1 MKTPGQ
7 IAYEAYCVGVGG
19 KTFDDKEL
27 PTWEELGERQ
37 KNWWGKVGIA
47 IFMDTLAIDA
57 IPVDVAVHILVT
69 ACHNASHKAGWWVDP
84 KTGVDVR
91 DNPLCF
97 SNKVALIH
105 SEVSEALEGDRKNK
119 MDDHLPHLP
128 SRDVELADALI
139 RIADTSGGFKLQLGR
154 AVVEKLAYNAQRAD
168 HKIANRQAE
177 GGKAY

>member
-1 MKTPGQ
+1 MSKTPGRL
-7 IAYEAYCVGVGG
+7 AYEAFMASVDPVSIND
-19 KTFDDKEL
+19 FDEMNDDYKAA
-27 PTWEELGERQ
+27 WEKAVLTAATAVMPVQ
-37 KNWWGKVGIA
+37 VA
-47 IFMDTLAIDA
+47 
-57 IPVDVAVHILVT
+57 VDVLVE
-69 ACHNASHKAGWWVDP
+69 ACHGAADKAGWWVDP

-154 AVVEKLAYNAQRAD
+154 AVVEKLAYNAKRAD

>member
-1 MKTPGQ
+1 MKTLGQ
-7 IAYEAYCVGVGG
+7 TAYEAYCDGVGG
-19 KTFDDKEL
+19 KTFDDKPL
-27 PTWEELGERQ
+27 PTWEQLGERQ
-37 KNWWGKVGIA
+37 KAGWEAAGAQIMLETV
-47 IFMDTLAIDA
+47 
-57 IPVDVAVHILVT
+57 PVSMAVHVLVN
-69 ACHNASHKAGWWVDP
+69 ACHGAASKAGWWVDP

-128 SRDVELADALI
+128 SRDVEMADALI
-139 RIADTSGGFKLQLGR
+139 RICDTAGGFALAL
-154 AVVEKLAYNAQRAD
+154 ASATVEKLAYNAQRAD
-168 HKIANRQAE
+168 HKIENRQQE

>member
-1 MKTPGQ
+1 MNKTQTLGQ
-7 IAYEAYCVGVGG
+7 CAYEAYCVGVGG
-19 KTFDDKEL
+19 RIFDDKPL
-27 PTWEELGERQ
+27 PTWEELGDRQ
-37 KNWWGKVGIA
+37 KNGWHSAGIEA
-47 IFMDTLAIDA
+47 MKAT
-57 IPVDVAVHILVT
+57 IPVEIAVEVLVE
-69 ACHNASHKAGWWVDP
+69 ACYRAADNAGWWVDP
-84 KTGVDVR
+84 KTGVNVR

-97 SNKVALIH
+97 SNKMALIH

-139 RIADTSGGFKLQLGR
+139 RIADTSGGFKLELGR

>member
-1 MKTPGQ
+1 MNKSLGQ
-7 IAYEAYCVGVGG
+7 IGYEAYCVGVGG
-19 KTFDDKEL
+19 KTHDDRPL
-27 PTWEELGERQ
+27 PTWNELDERQ
-37 KNWWGKVGIA
+37 KRGWE
-47 IFMDTLAIDA
+47 DA
-57 IPVDVAVHILVT
+57 SIEMMAKTVPVDMAVDVLVD
-69 ACHNASHKAGWWVDP
+69 ACHGAADKAGWWVNP

-128 SRDVELADALI
+128 SRVVELADALI

-154 AVVEKLAYNAQRAD
+154 AVIEKLAYNAQRAD